1 MGKRNKK
8 KNKLPVLPKGASRG
22 TRNEK
27 ILMKFFGSRIKD
39 PNRLTAN
46 QIRGLWAKD
55 IESRL
60 AERQNKK

>member
-1 MGKRNKK
+1 MNKRNKK
-8 KNKLPVLPKGASRG
+8 KSKLPILPKGATRG
-22 TRNEK
+22 TGSEE

-55 IESRL
+55 IDSRM